1 MEVTINYK
9 AKAGDKVLA
18 NNPRRKN
25 KEPEYFIIKYV
36 KYYNFG
42 DFDVVRYDAL
52 TVRKAKTGSVNVVL
66 DDADILEVCAG
77 K

>member
-1 MEVTINYK
+1 MKVTITFK
-9 AKAGDKVLA
+9 AKPGDKVLA
-18 NNPRRKN
+18 NDPRRKN
-25 KEPEYFIIKYV
+25 KEPEYFIIKYA

-42 DFDVVRYDAL
+42 VFDVVRYDAL

-66 DDADILEVCAG
+66 DDDDILEVCGG